1 MKKVISSNINLIH
14 YDPKTKVLEVNFND
28 GTKYHYHGVP
38 EAVHTSFENA
48 KSHGKHFI
56 DHIKGKYVTKKV

>member
-1 MKKVISSNINLIH
+1 MKKVASSNINSIH
-14 YDPKTKVLEVNFND
+14 YTPGTKVLEVHFND

-38 EAVHTSFENA
+38 EAVHTSFSNA

-56 DHIKGKYVTKKV
+56 DHIKGKYITKKI

>member
-1 MKKVISSNINLIH
+1 MKKSTSSNINQFH
-14 YDPKTKVLEVNFND
+14 YDPTSKVLEVHFND

-38 EAVHTSFENA
+38 EASYKSFENA

-56 DHIKGKYVTKKV
+56 DNIKGKFLTKKQ

>member
-1 MKKVISSNINLIH
+1 MKKVISKNINSIH
-14 YDPKTKVLEVNFND
+14 YTPDTKILEVHFND

-38 EAVHTSFENA
+38 EAVHKSFENA

-56 DHIKGKYVTKKV
+56 DNIKGKYVTKKV

>member
-1 MKKVISSNINLIH
+1 MKKVISKNINTIH
-14 YDPKTKVLEVNFND
+14 HDSKTKVLEVSFND
-28 GTKYHYHGVP
+28 GTKYHYNNVSD
-38 EAVHTSFENA
+38 ASYKLFENA